1 MVVDEVTVVE
11 VDEVAVVEV
20 AVVEVAVVE
29 VAVDEAVVVDE
40 GLVHLKRLTNL
51 ESHYLGDTQVTDAG
65 LAAMQQTLPNCYIKT
80 W

>member
-1 MVVDEVTVVE
+1 MV

-20 AVVEVAVVE
+20 DE
-29 VAVDEAVVVDE
+29 VAVDEAVVVGEVGE

-65 LAAMQQTLPNCYIKT
+65 LAAMQQTLSNCEIVK
-80 W
+80 

>member
-1 MVVDEVTVVE
+1 MTVVE
-11 VDEVAVVEV
+11 VDEVAVVEVAVVEV

-65 LAAMQQTLPNCYIKT
+65 LAAMQQTLSNCEIVK
-80 W
+80 